1 MRLLTCLR
9 YVGVAAGL
17 LAALSLT
24 HSAAA
29 QGVRFVKHPLH
40 EDFRTASAVWAA
52 DLDGDGDIDV
62 IAAFESQENDIVWWE
77 NPGGGSATWNEHS
90 ISSDFGGASSIC
102 TADIDGDTDFDI
114 VAAAFG
120 RQTVSWWENDGT
132 PADGGW
138 IEHEVDTEFFN
149 SRCAR
154 AADIDGDD
162 DIDIVGAAGAD
173 DDITWWENTAGN
185 GTTWSEHVVDGD
197 FEYPQGVYPADMDGD
212 NDVDIIGAAAT
223 ADEIAWWENP
233 GDDSAWTKHTVATSF
248 DEARAVWGVDLDGDS
263 DMDILAAARDGNRVT
278 WWENSAGNG
287 TAWVERDIDT
297 EVDTPTCVV
306 AADIDGDGSTDVVGA
321 AEVDS
326 AVIWWHNSAGDGT
339 LWRRHDVD
347 DLNGGDAVYAADV
360 NGDGRLDIV
369 GGNSVNWFENL
380 AAPALTGCYHLLL
393 DE

>member
-1 MRLLTCLR
+1 
-9 YVGVAAGL
+9 V
-17 LAALSLT
+17 
-24 HSAAA
+24 
-29 QGVRFVKHPLH
+29 
-40 EDFRTASAVWAA
+40 
-52 DLDGDGDIDV
+52 
-62 IAAFESQENDIVWWE
+62 
-77 NPGGGSATWNEHS
+77 
-90 ISSDFGGASSIC
+90 
-102 TADIDGDTDFDI
+102 
-114 VAAAFG
+114 
-120 RQTVSWWENDGT
+120 
-132 PADGGW
+132 
-138 IEHEVDTEFFN
+138 
-149 SRCAR
+149 R

-197 FEYPQGVYPADMDGD
+197 FEYPQGVYAADIDGD

-223 ADEIAWWENP
+223 DDEIAWWENP
-233 GDDSAWTKHTVATSF
+233 GDDSEWTKHAVAASF
-248 DEARAVWGVDLDGDS
+248 DGAWPVWGVDLDGDT

-306 AADIDGDGSTDVVGA
+306 AADIDGDGSMDVVGA

-326 AVIWWHNSAGDGT
+326 AVIWWQNSAGDGT

-347 DLNGGDAVYAADV
+347 DINGGYAVYAADV
-360 NGDGRLDIV
+360 NGDSRVDIV
-369 GGNSVNWFENL
+369 GGNSVKWFENI
-380 AAPALTGCYHLLL
+380 AVPALTGCYHLLL